1 MENQYTTFTVED
13 PETNQKLYIPISNE
27 DLLSKTRDE
36 IVEIISTIIEE
47 TLNKKQND

>member
-1 MENQYTTFTVED
+1 MENLYTTFTVED
-13 PETNQKLYIPISNE
+13 PSSGEKVYIPISNE

-47 TLNKKQND
+47 TLNKKK